1 MENRCVCC
9 GEIIPE
15 GRQVCEI
22 CMRMAEPANVWE
34 GMILLDM
41 PKSCDQ
47 CPIRHPGL
55 AQCQITRRSTSHTSA
70 GKPMNQKKRPKWCPI
85 KPVPRRKPLSGNV
98 SDIKGIATEM
108 KRIDWNACLDELERG
123 CVSGEN

>member
-9 GEIIPE
+9 GEIISE
-15 GRQVCEI
+15 GYQVCDRCIRTEDAAI
-22 CMRMAEPANVWE
+22 ELSANVRK
-34 GMILLDM
+34 GMILLNV

-47 CPIRHPGL
+47 
-55 AQCQITRRSTSHTSA
+55 
-70 GKPMNQKKRPKWCPI
+70 CPI

-108 KRIDWNACLDELERG
+108 EHIGWNACLDELEKG
-123 CVSGEN
+123 GIE

>member
-15 GRQVCEI
+15 GRQVCEK
-22 CMRMAEPANVWE
+22 CMRTAETANVAK
-34 GMILLDM
+34 GMILLDV

-55 AQCQITRRSTSHTSA
+55 ARCQITGRSTSHTSA

-108 KRIDWNACLDELERG
+108 KHIGWNACLDELERG
-123 CVSGEN
+123 GIGDE